1 MDIGKETRYFRP
13 PSTLDDEARLR
24 HQAGSYNYLCRVG
37 GNLIFSHRPIGTV
50 LHVIPRSH

>member
-50 LHVIPRSH
+50 LHVIPRFH